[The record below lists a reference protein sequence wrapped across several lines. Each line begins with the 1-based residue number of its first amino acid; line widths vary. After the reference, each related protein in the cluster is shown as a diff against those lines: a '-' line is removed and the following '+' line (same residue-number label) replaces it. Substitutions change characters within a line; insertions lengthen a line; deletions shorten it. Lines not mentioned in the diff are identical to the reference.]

1 MQNTAPFDAIA
12 HNYDQQFTETA
23 VGKLQRMLVRT
34 RTEQFITKERGSAL
48 ELNCGTGADALWLSS
63 LGFQVLAT
71 DISEG
76 MLAVTQAKI
85 AQYQLQN
92 SIQTTRVDAAKLAE
106 CLKSAGHIHT
116 KFQLV
121 FSNFGGINC
130 LSPLELQRLATDL
143 TQILPPK
150 ATLAL
155 VIMGRFCWW
164 ETAYFFLKGQFSKAF
179 RRFSKQS
186 ISAPLDELITVETWY
201 YSPREIS
208 NVFPQFRIAHTE
220 AIGFWL
226 PPSYLDPLMQRFPAV
241 LPLLDQ
247 LEQLCRGRLFAQAAD
262 HYLLVMEKEA

>member
-1 MQNTAPFDAIA
+1 MQSTAPFDAIA
-12 HNYDQQFTETA
+12 HNYDRQFTETA
-23 VGKLQRMLVRT
+23 VGSLQRALVRT
-34 RTEQFITKERGSAL
+34 RTEQFMSKKGGTAL
-48 ELNCGTGADALWLSS
+48 ELNCGTGTDALWLSS

-85 AQYQLQN
+85 AQHQLQN
-92 SIQTTRVDAAKLAE
+92 SIQSARVDAGRLAE
-106 CLKSAGHIHT
+106 SLKDTGHINT
-116 KFQLV
+116 DFQLV

-130 LSPLELQRLATDL
+130 LSLLELQQLATDL
-143 TQILPPK
+143 TQISPEK
-150 ATLAL
+150 ATLAF

-186 ISAPLDELITVETWY
+186 VSASLDEFTTVDTWY
-201 YSPREIS
+201 YAPSEIS
-208 NVFPQFRIAHTE
+208 RIFPAFRVVHTE

-241 LPLLDQ
+241 LSLLDQ

-262 HYLLVMEKEA
+262 HYLIVMEKEV